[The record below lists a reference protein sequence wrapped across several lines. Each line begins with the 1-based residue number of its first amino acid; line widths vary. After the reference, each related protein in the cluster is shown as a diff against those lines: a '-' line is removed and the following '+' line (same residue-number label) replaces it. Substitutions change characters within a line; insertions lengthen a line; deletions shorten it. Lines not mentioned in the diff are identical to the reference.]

1 MITQPLWIVL
11 AVVPLGLTVAYV
23 YANIRKGK
31 VDTAKFSNPGFMTD
45 VIKHRRPVMRW
56 VSFGLLMTTMFGL
69 LFAVARPSFVGS
81 TPENRNTVMIVLDV
95 STSMDATDVSPS
107 RLEAAKAAIAA
118 AVKSAPSSLNI
129 GLVTLADHAQ
139 SVATPSLD
147 HSVLLDKL
155 ATLKSQPG
163 GTASGEGVLKAIDS
177 LTYVRTFG
185 GEATSFNGRI
195 ILVSDGVEEISSGE
209 QNLQAATAKSKKLAY
224 AIDTVSYGTPNGTLN
239 GQPIQVDPDSLK
251 AASAATGGLAI
262 SAESGQKLQAALDT
276 IQNNASSA
284 QRLQTLPDLVAW
296 SALALFIII
305 GLAALLGF
313 VLEKRR

>member
-1 MITQPLWIVL
+1 MQFTQPVWLMALLLIAL
-11 AVVPLGLTVAYV
+11 LGLVSGYV
-23 YANIRKGK
+23 FWAL
-31 VDTAKFSNPGFMTD
+31 
-45 VIKHRRPVMRW
+45 RRPVNTVVLKQGAPTNLIAQKRISKHL
-56 VSFGLLMTTMFGL
+56 VFIGI
-69 LFAVARPSFVGS
+69 VGS
-81 TPENRNTVMIVLDV
+81 LLVSGFIAGQPAWTGETAENRNTVMIVLDV

-118 AVKSAPSSLNI
+118 AVKNAPSSLNI

-177 LTYVRTFG
+177 LNYVRTFG

-239 GQPIQVDPDSLK
+239 GQPIQVDPDSLV

-276 IQNNASSA
+276 IQNSASSA
-284 QRLQTLPDLVAW
+284 QRLQAIPAPWAW
-296 SALALFIII
+296 TALAVFLF
-305 GLAALLGF
+305 LWVVAFYHF
-313 VLEKRR
+313 VMKRR